1 MRLILTRYGETEEN
15 KKHII
20 QGHLPGTL
28 SVEGI
33 EQGRKLAERLRS
45 EKIDAIFSSDLKRA
59 ADTAKMIA
67 KFHPGIKVV
76 YTEKL
81 CEGDPGSFTGQS
93 SREVDWSN
101 RPADAETT
109 EQMQKRA
116 GDFLEEVYEKY
127 PDKAVL
133 FVGHNGINK
142 SFVTYIKNLLYNH
155 LEKIDNQDNTAVN
168 IFEICADK
176 NHKTHLL
183 NCTRHLGAN

>member
-1 MRLILTRYGETEEN
+1 MKLILTRHGETEEN

-28 SVEGI
+28 SRGGI
-33 EQGRKLAERLRS
+33 EQGRKLAERLKD
-45 EKIDAIFSSDLKRA
+45 EKIGAIFSSDLRRA

-67 KFHPGIKVV
+67 KFHPGIEVV

-81 CEGDPGSFTGQS
+81 REGDPGSFTGQP
-93 SREVDWSN
+93 SREVDWSH

-109 EQMQKRA
+109 EQMQRRI
-116 GDFLEEVYEKY
+116 GDFLEEVFKQY

-133 FVGHNGINK
+133 FVGHNGINRSLITFIHK
-142 SFVTYIKNLLYNH
+142 LNH
-155 LEKIDNQDNTAVN
+155 DKLNEVDEQSNTALN
-168 IFEICADK
+168 IFEICEDK

-183 NCTRHLGAN
+183 NCTKHLE

>member
-1 MRLILTRYGETEEN
+1 MKLILTRHGETEEN

-28 SVEGI
+28 SFDGI
-33 EQGRKLAERLRS
+33 EQGRKLAERLKD
-45 EKIDAIFSSDLKRA
+45 ENIDAIFSSDLKRA
-59 ADTAKMIA
+59 SDTARMIA
-67 KFHPGIKVV
+67 KFHPGVEVV

-81 CEGDPGSFTGQS
+81 REGDAGSFTGQS

-116 GDFLEEVYEKY
+116 SDFLEEVFKQY
-127 PDKAVL
+127 PDKTVL

-142 SFVTYIKNLLYNH
+142 SFITYIQNLPHNH
-155 LEKIDNQDNTAVN
+155 LEKIDNQENTAVN
-168 IFEICADK
+168 IFEICEDK

-183 NCTRHLGAN
+183 NCTRHLGSK